1 MKKSGFV
8 SYNVTMAKNIGT
20 EKDPMWVREYASGVV
35 RDTAGKIGAIFRQN
49 SNLLACTKIL
59 HEHYEPIYC

>member
-8 SYNVTMAKNIGT
+8 SYNVIMAKNIGT
-20 EKDPMWVREYASGVV
+20 EKDPMWVREDASGIV

-49 SNLLACTKIL
+49 RNLLACTKIL
-59 HEHYEPIYC
+59 HEYYEPIYC

>member
-20 EKDPMWVREYASGVV
+20 EKNPLWVKERASGVV
-35 RDTAGKIGAIFRQN
+35 RDTAGKIGAIFCQN